1 MGADN
6 TILYGTKE
14 YTDRIDGN
22 TNTMNECSG
31 GVMKAKRKGEKKRL
45 VCDVAIIGSGGGLAA
60 AVAAAEKGAKVIVLE
75 KRKIFGGNTALAR
88 ALMAAES
95 PIQRR
100 LRIDA
105 RKEDIFKTSMSF
117 SHWKTNPEIIR
128 AFINKSGDTIG
139 WLEKLGVKFQDVPN
153 AYFNQVPRIY
163 HLPEGYGAALTRIL
177 ADKCKQMGVT
187 LLKETPAKNILIR
200 KGKGV
205 SGVIAKTA
213 NEELT
218 ITAKSV
224 IIATGGYSGN
234 KEWLRRYCPN
244 YTEDVH
250 VHGVPL
256 MGDGIAMAREVGAA
270 SEGLGN
276 LLSMG
281 PFYTGSLQ
289 VGIVSVE
296 ANTIWVNKRGE
307 RFADE
312 STYIPSE
319 SANALDRQPGKISYT
334 LFDEA
339 IKRSFIDDGL
349 IRGHHRLYPP
359 GTKMTDID
367 KHLKKDIQEG
377 LVKAGDS
384 WEDIAQWIGSDHN
397 KLKRNIEIY
406 NRGCDKGFDELFYKD
421 RRYLQPLRTPP
432 FYALICHQAFH
443 GTTGGIKINEYME
456 VLDEKDN
463 CIPGLFA
470 SGNDTGGWSA
480 DTYNYVLTGTAFAY
494 AINSGRIAGENA
506 AEYALS

>member
-1 MGADN
+1 MKSGKKTRAE
-6 TILYGTKE
+6 LYE
-14 YTDRIDGN
+14 TD
-22 TNTMNECSG
+22 
-31 GVMKAKRKGEKKRL
+31 V
-45 VCDVAIIGSGGGLAA
+45 VVIGSGGGLAA

-75 KRKIFGGNTALAR
+75 KRKVFGGNTALAR

-139 WLEKLGVKFQDVPN
+139 WLEGLGVKFQDVPN
-153 AYFNQVPRIY
+153 AYFNQIPRIY
-163 HLPEGYGAALTRIL
+163 HLPEGYGAALTRTL
-177 ADKCKQMGVT
+177 ADKCKKLGVT
-187 LLKETPAKNILIR
+187 LLKETPARRILVR

-205 SGVIAKTA
+205 SGVIGQTTNK
-213 NEELT
+213 ELM
-218 ITAKSV
+218 ITTKSV

-244 YTEDVH
+244 YTEDAH

-256 MGDGIAMAREVGAA
+256 MGDGIAMAREAGAA

-281 PFYTGSLQ
+281 PYYTGSLQ

-319 SANALDRQPGKISYT
+319 SANALDRQPNKISYT

-339 IKRSFIDDGL
+339 IKQSFIHDGL

-359 GTKMTDID
+359 GTRMTDID
-367 KHLKKDIQEG
+367 KNLKKDMREG

-384 WEDIAQWIGSDHN
+384 WEDVAQWIGADPD
-397 KLKRNIEIY
+397 KLKHNIETY
-406 NRGCDKGFDELFYKD
+406 NNGCDRGFDELFYKD

-432 FYALICHQAFH
+432 FYALICRQAFH
-443 GTTGGIKINEYME
+443 GRYQ
-456 VLDEKDN
+456 DQ
-463 CIPGLFA
+463 
-470 SGNDTGGWSA
+470 
-480 DTYNYVLTGTAFAY
+480 
-494 AINSGRIAGENA
+494 
-506 AEYALS
+506 

>member
-1 MGADN
+1 
-6 TILYGTKE
+6 
-14 YTDRIDGN
+14 
-22 TNTMNECSG
+22 MNP
-31 GVMKAKRKGEKKRL
+31 KGEEKKL
-45 VCDVAIIGSGGGLAA
+45 VSDVAIIGSGGGLAA
-60 AVAAAEKGAKVIVLE
+60 AVAAAEKGAKVVVLE
-75 KRKIFGGNTALAR
+75 KRKVLGGNTALAR

-105 RKEDIFKTSMSF
+105 AKEDIFKASMSF

-163 HLPEGYGAALTRIL
+163 HLPEGYGAALTRVL
-177 ADKCKQMGVT
+177 GDRAKQMGVT
-187 LLKETPAKNILIR
+187 FMKETPARKILVR

-205 SGVIAKTA
+205 SGVVARTGNKD
-213 NEELT
+213 LT

-224 IIATGGYSGN
+224 VIATGGYSGN
-234 KEWLRRYCPN
+234 KEWLKKYCPG
-244 YTEDVH
+244 YTENAH

-256 MGDGIAMAREVGAA
+256 MGDGIAMAREAGAA

-296 ANTIWVNKRGE
+296 ANTIWVNRRGE

-312 STYIPSE
+312 STHIPSE
-319 SANALDRQPGKISYT
+319 SANALDRQPDKISYT
-334 LFDEA
+334 LFDET

-359 GTKMTDID
+359 GTKMAEID
-367 KHLKKDIQEG
+367 KHLKKDAQEG
-377 LVKAGDS
+377 LVKVGDT
-384 WEDIAQWIGSDHN
+384 WEAIARWIGADPE
-397 KLKRNIEIY
+397 KLKHNIEVY
-406 NRGCDKGFDELFYKD
+406 NYSCDRGFDGLFYKD
-421 RRYLQPLRTPP
+421 RRYLQPLRNPP
-432 FYALICHQAFH
+432 YYALICHQAFH
-443 GTTGGIKINEYME
+443 GTTGGIRINERME
-456 VLDEKDN
+456 VLDGENDR
-463 CIPGLFA
+463 IPGLFA

-494 AINSGRIAGENA
+494 AVNSGRIAGENA
-506 AEYALS
+506 AEYALNR